1 MARRRTGYSRACTEQ
16 ANLSFSSS
24 RNVRRLGNGGRGF
37 THRASAPRTAPR
49 KTRASISRRQSP
61 WFWNTAVLARLAI
74 LLLAIVMGVYAGQM
88 LSSVVIRE
96 APARWGLQ

>member
-1 MARRRTGYSRACTEQ
+1 MSRRR
-16 ANLSFSSS
+16 
-24 RNVRRLGNGGRGF
+24 
-37 THRASAPRTAPR
+37 
-49 KTRASISRRQSP
+49 SP

-74 LLLAIVMGVYAGQM
+74 LLLAVVIGVYAGQM